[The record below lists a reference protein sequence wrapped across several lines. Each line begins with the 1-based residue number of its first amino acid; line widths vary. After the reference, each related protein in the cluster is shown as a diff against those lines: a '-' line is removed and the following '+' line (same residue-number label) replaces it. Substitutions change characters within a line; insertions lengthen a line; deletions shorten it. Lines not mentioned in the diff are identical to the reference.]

1 MQILDFSELLRDQS
15 RGRRIML
22 FEGTRRHVCWD
33 MVSEHVE
40 SCVGICVPTLWVCT
54 LILKSVELFRDRKMP
69 MKDQWFW
76 GGQDV
81 KPVEILESIDPHTVF
96 ILRYDRAG
104 VKSLYWWV
112 APRSERADEGCMFFG
127 GQDVA
132 SYCEKIVSKL
142 TGRVRYVHIWTA
154 HWAANVCFYV
164 KSAEEG

>member
-1 MQILDFSELLRDQS
+1 MCADFVSMQADPQICWVAPRSEDADEGSMIL
-15 RGRRIML
+15 
-22 FEGTRRHVCWD
+22 
-33 MVSEHVE
+33 
-40 SCVGICVPTLWVCT
+40 
-54 LILKSVELFRDRKMP
+54 
-69 MKDQWFW
+69 

-112 APRSERADEGCMFFG
+112 AQRLERADEGCMFFG

-132 SYCEKIVSKL
+132 SYCEKILSNFA
-142 TGRVRYVHIWTA
+142 GRVRYVHIWTA

-164 KSAEEG
+164 KSVEEGWLLKIHHFEIFKSVELLWDQRVPMKRDRFCGDKTVCL